1 MPQRLGRSFDWLR
14 CYTPALQ
21 DWEKKGLLIE
31 RVDLG
36 LGATDPI
43 SYRMQISY
51 ECPEA
56 GKRIYGYGEST
67 RELFAY
73 EKAIAELVER
83 EAMFLHGI
91 QLGIKTT
98 NGLAAHRFTFLAK
111 QTAKIELQERDAF
124 LRHWLTRTPLLK
136 IPDPDDALVRA
147 FRRAIEA
154 EGYNLIL
161 ASTYMG
167 RIPSVIAIIHNRETG
182 GFLIGSS
189 AVPSLRARIRKAIA
203 ESFLSLH
210 SQREPM
216 PIVWDRPSF
225 ETHANYWFFHN
236 SMPTW
241 FVGNRT
247 QDIGKV
253 ESPKFEFHLLR
264 RKPIPVIA
272 VRSPDLID
280 LWTGK
285 TPASVIEQIR
295 AAYNCTPNTCPHP
308 FP

>member
-1 MPQRLGRSFDWLR
+1 MLNHCQVRGLWLATALPYRHIKINKYYIKVYFILNKNFRNPRLLNLQTTGTQLALTSSIRNCLSRTRLALAEVPQQLGRSFDWLR
-14 CYTPALQ
+14 CYAPVLQ

-136 IPDPDDALVRA
+136 ISDPDDALVRA

-167 RIPSVIAIIHNRETG
+167 RIPSVIELFIT
-182 GFLIGSS
+182 
-189 AVPSLRARIRKAIA
+189 
-203 ESFLSLH
+203 
-210 SQREPM
+210 
-216 PIVWDRPSF
+216 
-225 ETHANYWFFHN
+225 
-236 SMPTW
+236 
-241 FVGNRT
+241 
-247 QDIGKV
+247 
-253 ESPKFEFHLLR
+253 ESPEDF
-264 RKPIPVIA
+264 
-272 VRSPDLID
+272 
-280 LWTGK
+280 
-285 TPASVIEQIR
+285 
-295 AAYNCTPNTCPHP
+295 
-308 FP
+308 